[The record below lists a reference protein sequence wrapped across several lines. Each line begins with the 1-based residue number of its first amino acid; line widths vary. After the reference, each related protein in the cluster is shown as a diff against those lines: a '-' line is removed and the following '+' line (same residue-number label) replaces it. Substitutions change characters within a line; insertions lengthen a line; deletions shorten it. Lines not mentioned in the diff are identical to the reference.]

1 MTQTPQSQA
10 PQSQAPQKQA
20 PAMQRSNGNWGA
32 LALLFLAQMAAIG
45 STSYGFGL
53 LVKPLAEELA
63 LPRADVNRA
72 LMILIIGNA
81 VFSPLVGRAL
91 DRLSPRIV
99 VAGGAACF
107 ALGWLAIA
115 VSTNVVI
122 MLAATFLLLASGMAT
137 LGPVTASTLVARW
150 FDNRRGLALG
160 IVSVSSSFGGLLV
173 VPLLGAMIEWQ
184 EWRGAVAT
192 FGTATGL
199 IVIGLAML
207 LIPREAPSRAAGE
220 GTAQRRENSL
230 KRLLQTRDFWLIAL
244 ALGTIM
250 AINGALLSSLIS
262 WSTDQG
268 HSLPQ
273 ATLLVSAISGT
284 AIIGKLVIGRLC
296 DKFAARWLFIGVVML
311 NAALLLLLMTAPSF
325 TVLLVGV
332 AVTGPAVGG
341 VVPLWAAISA
351 SRFGTGSLGF
361 VMGCTAS
368 LMMPINLLGL
378 HTIGAAFDLTGS
390 YNAAFELFLAGLGLA
405 ALAMLAV
412 SSTRHANLQ
421 NA

>member
-1 MTQTPQSQA
+1 MTQTPQTQ
-10 PQSQAPQKQA
+10 PQGVR
-20 PAMQRSNGNWGA
+20 RSNGHWGA

-63 LPRADVNRA
+63 LPRAEVNRA
-72 LMILIIGNA
+72 LMVLIIGSA

-91 DRLSPRIV
+91 DRLSPRTV

-115 VSTNVVI
+115 GSANVVI
-122 MLAATFLLLASGMAT
+122 MLTATFLLLAASIAA
-137 LGPVTASTLVARW
+137 LGPVMASTLVARW
-150 FDNRRGLALG
+150 FDTRRGLALG

-184 EWRGAVAT
+184 EWRGAMAT
-192 FGTATGL
+192 FGAATGL
-199 IVIGLAML
+199 IVIALAFTL
-207 LIPREAPSRAAGE
+207 LPREAPSRQAGE
-220 GTAQRRENSL
+220 DTAQRRENGL
-230 KRLLQTRDFWLIAL
+230 KRLLLTRDFWLIAL
-244 ALGTIM
+244 AVGTIM

-268 HSLPQ
+268 HSVSQ

-296 DKFAARWLFIGVVML
+296 DKFAPRWLFIVVVML
-311 NAALLLLLMTAPSF
+311 NAALLLLLLAAPPF
-325 TVLLVGV
+325 AVLLAGV
-332 AVTGPAVGG
+332 TLTGPAVGG
-341 VVPLWAAISA
+341 VMPLWAAISA

-368 LMMPINLLGL
+368 LMMPLNLLGL
-378 HTIGAAFDLTGS
+378 HSIGAAFDLTGS
-390 YNAAFELFLAGLGLA
+390 YDTAFKLFLAFLGLA

-412 SSTRHANLQ
+412 SSSRHGNLQ
-421 NA
+421 NG

>member
-1 MTQTPQSQA
+1 MTQTPQEQ
-10 PQSQAPQKQA
+10 PQGVQGSKGNWPK
-20 PAMQRSNGNWGA
+20 GNWGA

-63 LPRADVNRA
+63 LPRAEVNRA
-72 LMILIIGNA
+72 LMVLIIGSA
-81 VFSPLVGRAL
+81 VFSPLAGRAL
-91 DRLSPRIV
+91 DRLSPRTV

-115 VSTNVVI
+115 GSSNVAI
-122 MLAATFLLLASGMAT
+122 MLTATFLLLAASIAA

-150 FDNRRGLALG
+150 FDTRRGLALG

-184 EWRGAVAT
+184 EWRGAMAT
-192 FGTATGL
+192 FGAATGL
-199 IVIGLAML
+199 IVIGLALTL
-207 LIPREAPSRAAGE
+207 LPREAPSRGAGE
-220 GTAQRRENSL
+220 DTAQHRENGL

-244 ALGTIM
+244 AVGTIM

-296 DKFAARWLFIGVVML
+296 DKFAPRLLFIGVVML
-311 NAALLLLLMTAPSF
+311 NAVLLLLLMAAPSF
-325 TVLLVGV
+325 TVLLAGV
-332 AVTGPAVGG
+332 AITGPAVGG
-341 VVPLWAAISA
+341 VMPLWAAISA

-368 LMMPINLLGL
+368 LMMPLNLLGL
-378 HTIGAAFDLTGS
+378 HSIGAAFDLTGS
-390 YNAAFELFLAGLGLA
+390 YDAAFKIFLAFLGLA

-412 SSTRHANLQ
+412 SSSRHGNLQ
-421 NA
+421 TA